1 MKTYGLIGKS
11 LGHSFSPGFF
21 KSFFEEHG
29 IEAQYK
35 LIELDSIE
43 RVKPIL
49 DGAYHGLN
57 VTIPYKEEIIPFLDE
72 LSPEAKAIG
81 AVNTI
86 VFSEGK
92 SIGFNTDAFGF
103 QQSIKP
109 FLTFE
114 HERALIL
121 GTGGSSKAVA
131 YVLRN
136 LGIQVNFLSR
146 NEPEGQQF
154 SYEQVN
160 EAMLS
165 ACKLIVNCTPVGM
178 FPAMNACPLPS
189 LQGIGSSHLVVDLI
203 YNPEETL
210 LLKEAKSRGAA
221 TLNGLPML
229 KAQALKSWELWNQFD

>member
-1 MKTYGLIGKS
+1 MI
-11 LGHSFSPGFF
+11 SFS
-21 KSFFEEHG
+21 KKFFEAYFKKHA
-29 IEAQYK
+29 IEAQFDNYE
-35 LIELDSIE
+35 IDSIE
-43 RVKPIL
+43 NVSHVFQENL
-49 DGAYHGLN
+49 SGLT
-57 VTIPYKEEIIPFLDE
+57 VTIPYKEAIIPFLDE

-92 SIGFNTDAFGF
+92 AIGFNTDAFGF

-146 NEPEGQQF
+146 KQPSGQQF

-178 FPAMNACPLPS
+178 FPKIDGCPLPS
-189 LQGIGSSHLVVDLI
+189 LQGIGPSHLVVDLI

>member
-21 KSFFEEHG
+21 KSFFEDNG
-29 IEAQYK
+29 IDACYT
-35 LIELDSIE
+35 LIELDAIG

-49 DGAYHGLN
+49 DEAYHGLN

-72 LSPEAKAIG
+72 LSPEAKAIE

-92 SIGFNTDAFGF
+92 AIGFNTDAFGF

-121 GTGGSSKAVA
+121 GTGGSSKAVG

-146 NEPEGQQF
+146 NEPGGQQF
-154 SYEQVN
+154 SYEHVN

-178 FPAMNACPLPS
+178 FPAIDACPLPS
-189 LQGIGSSHLVVDLI
+189 FQGIGPSHLVVDLI

>member
-43 RVKPIL
+43 RAKPIL

-92 SIGFNTDAFGF
+92 AIGFNTDAFGF

-121 GTGGSSKAVA
+121 GTGGSSKAVG

-146 NEPEGQQF
+146 NEPGGQQF
-154 SYEQVN
+154 SYEHVN

-178 FPAMNACPLPS
+178 FPAIDACPLPS
-189 LQGIGSSHLVVDLI
+189 FQGIGPSHLVVDLI

>member
-49 DGAYHGLN
+49 DGAYYGLN

-81 AVNTI
+81 AVNAI

-109 FLTFE
+109 FLSFE

>member
-21 KSFFEEHG
+21 KSFFKDNG
-29 IEAQYK
+29 IDAYYT
-35 LIELDSIE
+35 LIELDAID

-49 DGAYHGLN
+49 EGAYHGLN

-72 LSPEAKAIG
+72 LSPEATAIG

-92 SIGFNTDAFGF
+92 AIGFNTDAFGF

-121 GTGGSSKAVA
+121 GTGGSSKAVG

-146 NEPEGQQF
+146 NEPGGQQF
-154 SYEQVN
+154 SYEHVN

-165 ACKLIVNCTPVGM
+165 VCKLIVNCTPVGM
-178 FPAMNACPLPS
+178 FPAIDACPLPS
-189 LQGIGSSHLVVDLI
+189 FQGIGPSHLVVDLI

>member
-35 LIELDSIE
+35 LIELDAIE

-49 DGAYHGLN
+49 DGADHGLN

-92 SIGFNTDAFGF
+92 AIGFNTDAFGF

-121 GTGGSSKAVA
+121 GTGGSSKAVG

-146 NEPEGQQF
+146 NEPSGQQF

-178 FPAMNACPLPS
+178 FPAMDACPLPS
-189 LQGIGSSHLVVDLI
+189 FQGIGPSHLVVDLI

-229 KAQALKSWELWNQFD
+229 KAQAMKSWELWNQFD

>member
-1 MKTYGLIGKS
+1 MITYGLIGKS

-21 KSFFEEHG
+21 NSFFEQHG

-43 RVKPIL
+43 RVKPNL

-57 VTIPYKEEIIPFLDE
+57 VTIPYKEAIIPFLDE
-72 LSPEAKAIG
+72 LSPEAKVIG

-86 VFSEGK
+86 VFNKGK

-131 YVLRN
+131 HVLKH

-146 NEPEGQQF
+146 KEQGANIYPY
-154 SYEQVN
+154 SQVN
-160 EAMLS
+160 EAMLG

-178 FPAMNACPLPS
+178 FPMMDSCPLTS
-189 LQGIGSSHLVVDLI
+189 FQGIGPSHLVVDLI

-210 LLKEAKSRGAA
+210 LLKETKSRGAA

-229 KAQALKSWELWNQFD
+229 KSQALKSWELWNQFD

>member
-1 MKTYGLIGKS
+1 MKKFGLIGNS
-11 LGHSFSPGFF
+11 LSHSFSPAFF
-21 KSFFEEHG
+21 NAYFSQHNIQAGYEILEIDA
-29 IEAQYK
+29 IEQITPY
-35 LIELDSIE
+35 LTGTYD
-43 RVKPIL
+43 
-49 DGAYHGLN
+49 GLN
-57 VTIPYKEEIIPFLDE
+57 VTIPYKEVIIPFLDD
-72 LSPEAKAIG
+72 LSAEAQVIG
-81 AVNTI
+81 AVNTV
-86 VFSEGK
+86 VFKGGK
-92 SIGFNTDAFGF
+92 TIGHNTDAHGF
-103 QQSIKP
+103 QQAIKP

-146 NEPEGQQF
+146 NEPNGQQF
-154 SYEQVN
+154 SYEHVN

-178 FPAMNACPLPS
+178 FPYVENCPLTTLS
-189 LQGIGSSHLVVDLI
+189 GIGLSHLVVDLI

-210 LLKEAKSRGAA
+210 LLQKAKQHGAT

-229 KAQALKSWELWNQFD
+229 KAQAMKSWELWTQCD

>member
-21 KSFFEEHG
+21 KSFFEDQG
-29 IEAQYK
+29 IDAFYT
-35 LIELDSIE
+35 LIELDAIE
-43 RVKPIL
+43 RIKPIL
-49 DGAYHGLN
+49 VGAYHGLN

-72 LSPEAKAIG
+72 LSPEATAIG

-92 SIGFNTDAFGF
+92 AIGFNTDAFGF

-121 GTGGSSKAVA
+121 GTGGSSKAVG

-146 NEPEGQQF
+146 NEPGGQQF
-154 SYEQVN
+154 SYEHVN

-178 FPAMNACPLPS
+178 FPAIDACPLPS
-189 LQGIGSSHLVVDLI
+189 FQGIGPSHLVVDLI

-210 LLKEAKSRGAA
+210 LLKEAKSRGAT

>member
-1 MKTYGLIGKS
+1 MKKYGLIGKS
-11 LGHSFSPGFF
+11 LGHSFSPAFF
-21 KSFFEEHG
+21 KTYFEEHQ
-29 IEAQYK
+29 IEASYE
-35 LIELDSIE
+35 LIPIE
-43 RVKPIL
+43 DITPIESVL
-49 DGAYHGLN
+49 SNAYNGLN
-57 VTIPYKEEIIPFLDE
+57 VTIPYKEEIIPYLDE
-72 LSPEAKAIG
+72 IDAEARAIG

-86 VFSEGK
+86 VFKDGK

-131 YVLRN
+131 HVLKN

-146 NEPEGQQF
+146 KEQGPNIYPY
-154 SYEQVN
+154 SQVN
-160 EAMLS
+160 EAMLG

-178 FPAMNACPLPS
+178 FPHTDACPLA
-189 LQGIGSSHLVVDLI
+189 LIDGIGPSHLVVDLI
-203 YNPEETL
+203 YNPDETL

-221 TLNGLPML
+221 TLNGMPML

>member
-21 KSFFEEHG
+21 KSFFEDNG
-29 IEAQYK
+29 IDACYT
-35 LIELDSIE
+35 LIELDAIG

-49 DGAYHGLN
+49 DEAYHGLN

-72 LSPEAKAIG
+72 LSPEAKAIE

-92 SIGFNTDAFGF
+92 AIGFNTDAFGF

-114 HERALIL
+114 HERALLL
-121 GTGGSSKAVA
+121 GTGGSSKAVG

-146 NEPEGQQF
+146 NEPGGQQF
-154 SYEQVN
+154 SYEHVN

-178 FPAMNACPLPS
+178 FPAIDACPLPS
-189 LQGIGSSHLVVDLI
+189 FQGIGPSHLVVDLI

>member
-1 MKTYGLIGKS
+1 MMKFGLVGYP
-11 LGHSFSPGFF
+11 LTHSFSPDFF
-21 KSFFEEHG
+21 KTFFYQNN
-29 IEAQYK
+29 IDASYS
-35 LIELDSIE
+35 LIELATIE
-43 RVKPIL
+43 KIKIVLR
-49 DGAYHGLN
+49 ANYQGLN
-57 VTIPYKEEIIPFLDE
+57 VTIPYKEEIIPYLDE
-72 LSPEAKAIG
+72 IDAEARAIG

-86 VFSEGK
+86 VFKDGK
-92 SIGFNTDAFGF
+92 STGFNTDAFGF

-131 YVLRN
+131 HVLKN

-146 NEPEGQQF
+146 MEQGANIYPY
-154 SYEQVN
+154 SQVN
-160 EAMLS
+160 EAMLG

-178 FPAMNACPLPS
+178 FPHTDACPLPMID
-189 LQGIGSSHLVVDLI
+189 GIGPSHLVVDLI
-203 YNPEETL
+203 YNPAETL
-210 LLKEAKSRGAA
+210 LLKESKLRGAA

>member
-1 MKTYGLIGKS
+1 MKQYGLIGKS

-21 KSFFEEHG
+21 NSFFEEHG

-72 LSPEAKAIG
+72 LSPEATAIG

-86 VFSEGK
+86 VFNEGK
-92 SIGFNTDAFGF
+92 TIGFNTDAFGF

-114 HERALIL
+114 HERAILL

-131 YVLRN
+131 HVLKS

-146 NEPEGQQF
+146 EGQGEQVY
-154 SYEQVN
+154 SYDQVN
-160 EAMLS
+160 ESMLGT
-165 ACKLIVNCTPVGM
+165 CKLIVNCTPVGM
-178 FPAMNACPLPS
+178 YPNVNESPLPYFE
-189 LQGIGSSHLVVDLI
+189 GIGTKHLVVDLI
-203 YNPEETL
+203 YNPDETL
-210 LLKEAKSRGAA
+210 LLKGAKNKGAA
-221 TLNGLPML
+221 ILNGLPML
-229 KAQALKSWELWNQFD
+229 KAQAMKSWELWHQLV

>member
-1 MKTYGLIGKS
+1 MKKYGLIGKS

-21 KSFFEEHG
+21 NSFFEQHG

-43 RVKPIL
+43 RVKPNL

-57 VTIPYKEEIIPFLDE
+57 VTIPYKEAIIPFLDE
-72 LSPEAKAIG
+72 LSTEAKVIG

-86 VFSEGK
+86 VFNKGK

-131 YVLRN
+131 HVLKN

-146 NEPEGQQF
+146 KEQGPNIYPY
-154 SYEQVN
+154 SQVN
-160 EAMLS
+160 EAMLG

-178 FPAMNACPLPS
+178 FPHTDACPLP
-189 LQGIGSSHLVVDLI
+189 LVDGIGSSHLVVDLI
-203 YNPEETL
+203 YNPDETM

>member
-1 MKTYGLIGKS
+1 MKKYGLIGKS

-21 KSFFEEHG
+21 NSFFEQHG

-43 RVKPIL
+43 RVKPNL

-57 VTIPYKEEIIPFLDE
+57 VTIPYKEEIIPYLDE
-72 LSPEAKAIG
+72 MDAEARAIG

-86 VFSEGK
+86 VFKDGK

-131 YVLRN
+131 HVLKN

-146 NEPEGQQF
+146 KEQGPNIYPY
-154 SYEQVN
+154 SQVN
-160 EAMLS
+160 EAMLG

-178 FPAMNACPLPS
+178 FPHTDACPLP
-189 LQGIGSSHLVVDLI
+189 LVDGIGSSHLVVDLI
-203 YNPEETL
+203 YNPDETM

>member
-21 KSFFEEHG
+21 KSFFEDNG
-29 IEAQYK
+29 IDACYT
-35 LIELDSIE
+35 LIELDAIG

-49 DGAYHGLN
+49 DEAYHGLN

-72 LSPEAKAIG
+72 LSPEAKAIE

-92 SIGFNTDAFGF
+92 AIGFNTDAFGF

-114 HERALIL
+114 HERALLL
-121 GTGGSSKAVA
+121 GTGGSSKAVG

-136 LGIQVNFLSR
+136 LGVTNLEVNNFHTS
-146 NEPEGQQF
+146 
-154 SYEQVN
+154 
-160 EAMLS
+160 
-165 ACKLIVNCTPVGM
+165 T
-178 FPAMNACPLPS
+178 
-189 LQGIGSSHLVVDLI
+189 
-203 YNPEETL
+203 
-210 LLKEAKSRGAA
+210 
-221 TLNGLPML
+221 
-229 KAQALKSWELWNQFD
+229 

>member
-1 MKTYGLIGKS
+1 MKKYGLIGKS
-11 LGHSFSPGFF
+11 LGHSFSPAFF
-21 KSFFEEHG
+21 STYFEEHQ
-29 IEAQYK
+29 IEASYE
-35 LIELDSIE
+35 LIPIEDITSIE
-43 RVKPIL
+43 SVLSK
-49 DGAYHGLN
+49 AYNGLN
-57 VTIPYKEEIIPFLDE
+57 VTIPYKEEIIPYLDE
-72 LSPEAKAIG
+72 IDAEARAIG

-86 VFSEGK
+86 VFKDGI

-131 YVLRN
+131 HVLKN

-146 NEPEGQQF
+146 NEQGPNL
-154 SYEQVN
+154 YPYNQVN
-160 EAMLS
+160 EAMLG

-178 FPAMNACPLPS
+178 FPHTHACPLP
-189 LQGIGSSHLVVDLI
+189 LIDGIGPSHLVVDLI

>member
-21 KSFFEEHG
+21 KSFFEDNG
-29 IEAQYK
+29 IDACYT
-35 LIELDSIE
+35 LIELDAIG

-49 DGAYHGLN
+49 DEAYHGLN

-92 SIGFNTDAFGF
+92 AIGFNTDAFGF

-114 HERALIL
+114 HERALLL
-121 GTGGSSKAVA
+121 GTGGSSKAVG

-146 NEPEGQQF
+146 NEPGGQQF
-154 SYEQVN
+154 SYEHVN

-178 FPAMNACPLPS
+178 FPAIDACPLPS
-189 LQGIGSSHLVVDLI
+189 FQGIGPSHLVVDLI

>member
-1 MKTYGLIGKS
+1 MKTFGLIGKS
-11 LGHSFSPGFF
+11 LGHSFSPSFF
-21 KSFFEEHG
+21 NSYFEEHS
-29 IEAQYK
+29 IDAQYK
-35 LIELDSIE
+35 LIELDGIE
-43 RVKPIL
+43 HVKSIL
-49 DGAYHGLN
+49 DGTYRGLN
-57 VTIPYKEEIIPFLDE
+57 VTIPYKEEVIPFLDE

-86 VFSEGK
+86 GFSKGK
-92 SIGFNTDAFGF
+92 TIGFNTDAFGF

-131 YVLRN
+131 YVLKN
-136 LGIQVNFLSR
+136 LGIQLNFLSR
-146 NEPEGQQF
+146 NDPNGQQF
-154 SYEQVN
+154 SYEHVN

-178 FPAMNACPLPS
+178 FPTMDTCPLPRF
-189 LQGIGSSHLVVDLI
+189 QGIGPSHLVVDLI

-210 LLKEAKSRGAA
+210 LLKEAKSHGAA

>member
-1 MKTYGLIGKS
+1 MKKYGLIGKS

-21 KSFFEEHG
+21 NSFFEQHG

-43 RVKPIL
+43 RVKPNL

-57 VTIPYKEEIIPFLDE
+57 VTIPYKEAIIPFLDE
-72 LSPEAKAIG
+72 LSTEAKVIG

-86 VFSEGK
+86 VFNKGK

-131 YVLRN
+131 HVLKN

-146 NEPEGQQF
+146 NEQGSNIYPY
-154 SYEQVN
+154 SQVN
-160 EAMLS
+160 EAMLG

-178 FPAMNACPLPS
+178 FPHTDACPLP
-189 LQGIGSSHLVVDLI
+189 LVDGIGSSHLVVDLI
-203 YNPEETL
+203 YNPDETM

>member
-1 MKTYGLIGKS
+1 MKTYGLIGKT
-11 LGHSFSPGFF
+11 LEHSFSPAFF
-21 KSFFEEHG
+21 NSFFEEHG
-29 IEAQYK
+29 IEAQYN
-35 LIELDSIE
+35 LIELERIE
-43 RVKPIL
+43 RIKPIL
-49 DGAYHGLN
+49 EGTYHGVN
-57 VTIPYKEEIIPFLDE
+57 VTIPYKEVVISFLDD

-86 VFSEGK
+86 VFSKGK

-146 NEPEGQQF
+146 NEPSGQQF
-154 SYEQVN
+154 SYEHVN

-178 FPAMNACPLPS
+178 FPNMEACPLPS
-189 LQGIGSSHLVVDLI
+189 FQGIGPSHLVVDLI

-229 KAQALKSWELWNQFD
+229 KAQALKSWDLWNQLD

>member
-1 MKTYGLIGKS
+1 MKKYGLIGKS

-21 KSFFEEHG
+21 NSFFEQHG

-43 RVKPIL
+43 RVKPNL

-57 VTIPYKEEIIPFLDE
+57 VTIPYKEEIIPYLDE
-72 LSPEAKAIG
+72 MDAEARAIG

-86 VFSEGK
+86 VFKDGK

-131 YVLRN
+131 HVLKN

-146 NEPEGQQF
+146 KEQGPNIYPY
-154 SYEQVN
+154 SQVN
-160 EAMLS
+160 EAMLG

-178 FPAMNACPLPS
+178 FPHTDACPLP
-189 LQGIGSSHLVVDLI
+189 LIDGIGPSHLVVDLI
-203 YNPEETL
+203 YNPEETM

>member
-21 KSFFEEHG
+21 KSFFVEHG

-189 LQGIGSSHLVVDLI
+189 MQGIGSSHLVVDLI

-229 KAQALKSWELWNQFD
+229 KSQALKSWELWNQFD

>member
-21 KSFFEEHG
+21 KSFFQDQG

-35 LIELDSIE
+35 LIELDAIE
-43 RVKPIL
+43 HVRPIL

-92 SIGFNTDAFGF
+92 AIGFNTDAFGF

-121 GTGGSSKAVA
+121 GTGGSSKAVG

-146 NEPEGQQF
+146 NEPSGQQF

-178 FPAMNACPLPS
+178 FPAMDACPLPS
-189 LQGIGSSHLVVDLI
+189 FQGIGPSHLVVDLI

-210 LLKEAKSRGAA
+210 LLKEAKSLGAA
-221 TLNGLPML
+221 TLNGFPML

>member
-21 KSFFEEHG
+21 KSFFEDQG

-35 LIELDSIE
+35 LIELDAIE
-43 RVKPIL
+43 HVRPIL

-92 SIGFNTDAFGF
+92 AIGFNTDAFGF

-121 GTGGSSKAVA
+121 GTGGSSKAVG

-146 NEPEGQQF
+146 NEPSGQQF

-178 FPAMNACPLPS
+178 FPAMDACPLPS
-189 LQGIGSSHLVVDLI
+189 FQGIRPSHLVVDLI